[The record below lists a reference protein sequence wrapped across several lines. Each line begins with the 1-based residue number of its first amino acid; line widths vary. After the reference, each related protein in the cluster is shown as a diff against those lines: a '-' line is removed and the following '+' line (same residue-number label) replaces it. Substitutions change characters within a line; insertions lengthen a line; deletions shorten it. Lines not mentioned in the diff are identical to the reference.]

1 MGTIAGMFSTS
12 WGKLGEGHQ
21 SKPFEGRTFPERQK
35 EREEDHFPSLWL
47 LWQESKHRARR
58 TGEEAIVEVHARHRG
73 GSARRNAHR
82 IHSSGNR
89 NSSSN

>member
-47 LWQESKHRARR
+47 L
-58 TGEEAIVEVHARHRG
+58 
-73 GSARRNAHR
+73 
-82 IHSSGNR
+82 
-89 NSSSN
+89 